1 MRNLYLVSYPRS
13 GQHYTQRMIE
23 DVTGEDEYCELYN
36 CWVEGCPGQSLPFSE
51 KSPCLSGRRIQ
62 KTHDFDLNFPVNPAA
77 QYAVLLRRPM
87 LSIAS
92 WYEFEVNAKGME
104 DSLMIWEDFAREK
117 STYWD
122 SFVNKW
128 CDAAEAHDNVKIFR
142 YEDMTTDPAT
152 ISEFFAANFPG
163 SDPAKIEYFAQKQVR
178 QLSQGHVG
186 GRSLAMFKYPLR
198 DAVNTARANISVDTL
213 ARLGYTDVLPADYAA
228 VLQAE
233 DAAVPP
239 HEDRRWWQFWKT

>member
-1 MRNLYLVSYPRS
+1 MRNLYLVSFPRS

-23 DVTGEDEYCELYN
+23 EVTGVDEYCELYN
-36 CWVEGCPGQSLPFSE
+36 CWVEGCPGQSVPVNE
-51 KSPCLSGRRIQ
+51 RSPCLSGRRIQ

-77 QYAVLLRRPM
+77 QYAVLLRTPM
-87 LSIAS
+87 FSLVS
-92 WYEFEVNAKGME
+92 WYEYEVNVMGMQ
-104 DSLMIWEDFAREK
+104 DSHMIWEAFAREK
-117 STYWD
+117 SAYWD

-128 CDAAEAHDNVKIFR
+128 CDMAEANENVRIFR

-163 SDPAKIEYFAQKQVR
+163 SESAKIEHFAQKQVR

-198 DAVNTARANISVDTL
+198 EAVNTARANISKDTL
-213 ARLGYTDVLPADYAA
+213 ARLGYTDVLPAEFADA
-228 VLQAE
+228 LQAE
-233 DAAVPP
+233 DADVPP
-239 HEDRRWWQFWKT
+239 GEDRRWWQFWKV